1 MKVYLSFLVILFEC
15 LGSMIL
21 APVALAKSP
30 IDNFIPF
37 LEYEKFSHDLC
48 KNSPKTVVCGH
59 SSDNL
64 QIYAEKDTE
73 DSFFLTIK
81 KRENPGVPFE
91 IDEFLVRF
99 TYRDGVIIKYQS
111 DYYVQFAEFRKNK
124 AIPMGIRRW
133 LVDIM
138 ASLRPGFVFTPQE

>member
-1 MKVYLSFLVILFEC
+1 MKAHISSLTIVSIWLVSL
-15 LGSMIL
+15 IL
-21 APVALAKSP
+21 APVAWGKSP

-59 SSDNL
+59 SSPNL

-81 KRENPGVPFE
+81 KRENPNVPFE
-91 IDEFLVRF
+91 IDEFLIRF
-99 TYRDGVIIKYQS
+99 TYRDGIIVKYQS
-111 DYYVQFAEFRKNK
+111 DYYVQFAELRKNK

-133 LVDIM
+133 MVDIM
-138 ASLRPGFVFTPQE
+138 AALRPGFVFTPQE